1 MKTKYFSIVL
11 FILFIT
17 NTYSQNSSKNEYY
30 NGEFKWNIVIPENF
44 QYVNSE
50 EQKRLQKKGK
60 DAVEKTFGEEVIN
73 QSKNIFAFNNG
84 KFNYFDSSYQPFDT
98 EIDGDYKTTCKAVNN
113 ILYETIKTQAKNS
126 KIDTISST
134 EIIDKLE
141 FQKFSLKA
149 EFQNGIT
156 INMII
161 YSRLFDKKEFSVNI
175 IFIDEKKGQLMLESW
190 RNSTFSE

>member
-73 QSKNIFAFNNG
+73 QCKNIFAFNNG

-156 INMII
+156 INMIM

>member
-1 MKTKYFSIVL
+1 MKSKYFSIVL

-98 EIDGDYKTTCKAVNN
+98 EIDGDYKTTCKGVNS
-113 ILYETIKTQAKNS
+113 IVYETINTQMPGS
-126 KIDTISST
+126 KIDTLFT
-134 EIIDKLE
+134 KEIINNLE
-141 FQKFSLKA
+141 FQKFNLRVSLP
-149 EFQNGIT
+149 NGIVM
-156 INMII
+156 NMIM
-161 YSRLFDKKEFSVNI
+161 YSRLFDKKELSVNI
-175 IFIDEKKGQLMLESW
+175 IYVDEKKGKLMLEAW

>member
-1 MKTKYFSIVL
+1 MKSKYFSIVF
-11 FILFIT
+11 FILFSHSI
-17 NTYSQNSSKNEYY
+17 YSQSSSKNEYY

-50 EQKRLQKKGK
+50 EQKRLQEKGE
-60 DAVEKTFGEEVIN
+60 DAIEKTYGQEITN
-73 QSKNIFAFNNG
+73 QSIHIFAFNNG

-98 EIDGDYKTTCKAVNN
+98 EIDGDYITTCKGVNN
-113 ILYETIKTQAKNS
+113 ILYETMSTQLKGAE
-126 KIDTISST
+126 IDTISST

-141 FQKFSLKA
+141 FQTFNLKVKLP
-149 EFQNGIT
+149 NGINM
-156 INMII
+156 NMIM
-161 YSRLFDKKEFSVNI
+161 YSRLFDKKELSVNI

>member
-1 MKTKYFSIVL
+1 MPND
-11 FILFIT
+11 ILT
-17 NTYSQNSSKNEYY
+17 VS
-30 NGEFKWNIVIPENF
+30 NF

-50 EQKRLQKKGK
+50 EQKQLQERGE
-60 DAVEKTFGEEVIN
+60 DAFEKTYGQDITN
-73 QSKNIFAFNNG
+73 QTTHIFAFNNG
-84 KFNYFDSSYQPFDT
+84 KFNYFDSCYQPYDT
-98 EIDGDYKTTCKAVNN
+98 ETDGDYITTCKGVNN
-113 ILYETIKTQAKNS
+113 ILYETLSTQLKQA
-126 KIDTISST
+126 KIDTISGT

-156 INMII
+156 INMIM